1 MILPRTSFLQN
12 IKSLL
17 NLRTL
22 ITPEVLGRDFQA
34 LETTEALLISAAS
47 EISLA
52 SSTSTVLFSHRTD
65 GLITPG
71 TKMTN
76 TGPFLW
82 NRSSKIQFFTDIC
95 YLLCRRLLRPA
106 YFTFSI
112 FFDETQMVDFCKHAN
127 HHECFLM

>member
-52 SSTSTVLFSHRTD
+52 SSTSTVLFSQ
-65 GLITPG
+65 II
-71 TKMTN
+71 
-76 TGPFLW
+76 FLV
-82 NRSSKIQFFTDIC
+82 
-95 YLLCRRLLRPA
+95 L
-106 YFTFSI
+106 
-112 FFDETQMVDFCKHAN
+112 MV
-127 HHECFLM
+127 